1 MIADEFPTPSWEE
14 RFPEPIKF
22 LPVAFILALIAGLW
36 WIYVTCHLLPMMQ
49 ESHSRGLAWLELL
62 VFHAVT
68 AMLLVCYFLCVFVHP
83 GTIPDKNEDPSWEY
97 DETEGPQPLATD
109 TVLSMQESKRTG
121 ERRHCKWCLKY
132 KPDRCHH
139 CRVCRMCILK
149 MDHHCPWIYN
159 CVGFRN
165 YKYFFLLLLYTSIDC
180 GMIVFTMLPS
190 VRAGTTPTT
199 PFMTMFL
206 LMFGET
212 LAGFLGVLVTL
223 FLFFHI
229 FLMQK
234 GMTTIEFCEKSQGSS
249 GFDSSAYDRGFVGNL
264 VAVLGDQPLLWLLP
278 VAPPK
283 GRGLS
288 FASEDSRLTKDMEAG
303 RGIRRHAHR
312 ETPVAPKR
320 RSERP
325 YHCGGT
331 GSTGQSEDSLSGSGS
346 DEARSLEP
354 DLGSSRGP
362 HGREVQG
369 YGATDDA
376 GTGKA
381 REVQRCFSGFSTRG
395 RLGSPVGSAR
405 SSCTDASRLEGLRA
419 STCSV
424 TSFESEETAY
434 ELLHKEQGFEA
445 FRSWY
450 LQQLQ
455 HSECRPDLGLF
466 FPQASAFPGTVH
478 EYAFMDF
485 LRLFLECSDAEAL
498 NFFRLLDANML
509 GALKFQQI
517 YLAIV
522 LISALASRQLTKCL
536 YLHSRWL
543 FDTITATSEGRG
555 LTSASDCV
563 LVSTGWCASDQ
574 GCGFC

>member
-288 FASEDSRLTKDMEAG
+288 FASEDSRLTKDMEEAEVSAATRIAKRPWRQSAGAKGHITAGAQAPRASPRTPCPGPAATRRAPWSQTWAPAAG
-303 RGIRRHAHR
+303 RMG
-312 ETPVAPKR
+312 
-320 RSERP
+320 
-325 YHCGGT
+325 
-331 GSTGQSEDSLSGSGS
+331 
-346 DEARSLEP
+346 ARSKAMVLRMTQAQ
-354 DLGSSRGP
+354 DLGSRLSEP
-362 HGREVQG
+362 EVPEPSPRFHWK
-369 YGATDDA
+369 
-376 GTGKA
+376 KA
-381 REVQRCFSGFSTRG
+381 DGDG
-395 RLGSPVGSAR
+395 
-405 SSCTDASRLEGLRA
+405 
-419 STCSV
+419 
-424 TSFESEETAY
+424 
-434 ELLHKEQGFEA
+434 
-445 FRSWY
+445 
-450 LQQLQ
+450 
-455 HSECRPDLGLF
+455 
-466 FPQASAFPGTVH
+466 
-478 EYAFMDF
+478 
-485 LRLFLECSDAEAL
+485 
-498 NFFRLLDANML
+498 
-509 GALKFQQI
+509 
-517 YLAIV
+517 
-522 LISALASRQLTKCL
+522 
-536 YLHSRWL
+536 
-543 FDTITATSEGRG
+543 
-555 LTSASDCV
+555 
-563 LVSTGWCASDQ
+563 
-574 GCGFC
+574 